1 MQLHLVAATGELV
14 GTFMFLLSGY
24 TAQLMVIKV
33 LLRLLWWAVQAGFS
47 RALLGAGYFRFVKMR
62 RYGEANAGQDEIR
75 DDNDHVHQAK
85 YSKPPSV
92 APPSLSISSSSRT
105 NSENHDRSVNDILAD
120 LRRSSIKNNCGP
132 GTVLT
137 HNAPS
142 VPPELRQIFQIPEI
156 PAPAPRRPAQR
167 RIINGRRAPP
177 GPPPPRSW
185 ISLSQS
191 RHAPPDFQTRVAGRI
206 QHHPLPGAYYPD
218 ERSLVAVALQC
229 IAKDLGQQRDWNRFY
244 LYSLPSRIRSALLA
258 YVSELYES
266 GVSAGDLRLVLAG
279 PPEEELLEYGLG
291 RVDHGKWNADIYHL
305 DLTGSLGKS
314 LSLKELGDLLYP
326 PAVAQESG
334 VLESWD
340 SADAFLESPK
350 LLPNLTHLSL
360 AVDPVS
366 SPSVSWKQLLSF
378 ATKVPTLTHLNLSGW
393 PEPSLTPNAK
403 FAKVTSS
410 TTGQSVQYGGTG
422 PYSHSLDNDWS
433 EAAILLRKLSKAL
446 YRLEYLDLTGCA
458 DWFPALKGGE
468 SGTTTSNSL
477 DWVGDWGTITTLRLC
492 SAYALPEGATVGQI
506 SRFAEW
512 IGVAT
517 EVEKYIR
524 AQRSGKGRFI
534 TVEKDTLSEAENLA
548 LEREWQQAR

>member
-1 MQLHLVAATGELV
+1 MP
-14 GTFMFLLSGY
+14 
-24 TAQLMVIKV
+24 KK
-33 LLRLLWWAVQAGFS
+33 R
-47 RALLGAGYFRFVKMR
+47 
-62 RYGEANAGQDEIR
+62 
-75 DDNDHVHQAK
+75 HQAK

-120 LRRSSIKNNCGP
+120 LRRSSIKNNHGS
-132 GTVLT
+132 GAVLAHT
-137 HNAPS
+137 APS
-142 VPPELRQIFQIPEI
+142 VPPELRQIPDTRD
-156 PAPAPRRPAQR
+156 PRP
-167 RIINGRRAPP
+167 RALQTGAAENNLWPTGA

-191 RHAPPDFQTRVAGRI
+191 RHAPPAFQARVAVRI
-206 QHHPLPGAYYPD
+206 QHHPLPGAYHPD

-229 IAKDLGQQRDWNRFY
+229 IAKDWARQSDWNRFY

-258 YVSELYES
+258 CVSELYEP

-279 PPEEELLEYGLG
+279 PPEEDLLEYGLE

-314 LSLKELGDLLYP
+314 LSLKELGDLLCP
-326 PAVAQESG
+326 PRVAPESG

-340 SADAFLESPK
+340 SAETPLEPPR
-350 LLPNLTHLSL
+350 LVPNLTHLSL

-378 ATKVPTLTHLNLSGW
+378 ATKMPTLTHLNLSGW

-410 TTGQSVQYGGTG
+410 TTGRSVQYGGTG

-468 SGTTTSNSL
+468 SGATSSNSL
-477 DWVGDWGTITTLRLC
+477 DWVGDWGKITTLRLC
-492 SAYALPEGATVGQI
+492 SGYALPEDATVGQI

-524 AQRSGKGRFI
+524 SQRSGKGRFI
-534 TVEKDTLSEAENLA
+534 TVEKDTLSEAESLA
-548 LEREWQQAR
+548 LERERQQIR